1 MRSGKYMYHEC
12 NQNVQTNLKGNTM
25 KKLLAELIS
34 IPGPCG
40 LEHRVIRYLYDRLKD
55 KVDEIKVDG
64 LGNLI
69 VSKKGALP
77 GPHLVVSAHSDEVG
91 FIVKKIEPN
100 GLIRFEKLGGHDDRI
115 LLSETVVL
123 TGDKGSIPGVI
134 GTISAH
140 MMKFDNTQHI
150 RNYREM
156 YIDCGAKDAAE
167 VERLGIHIGDPITW
181 STPFTEAGESR
192 AYGHAFDDRCG
203 CALLAKMF
211 EDADFSKVHGT
222 VTGVFSTQEE
232 VGLRGAETAS
242 HVIDADVALALD
254 TTAVSDTFEGMMDRT
269 LGLGNGAGIKVMDS
283 SLIASRAVWKKLEKV
298 AKENNIPYQLEIF
311 TGIGTDAGILHRGA
325 KGTPSSCI
333 SIPSRYAHSSIEMID
348 MNDFQACYDL
358 FLAFIYDMRDAAEFS
373 FLG

>member
-1 MRSGKYMYHEC
+1 MNE
-12 NQNVQTNLKGNTM
+12 
-25 KKLLAELIS
+25 LLAELIS

-55 KVDEIKVDG
+55 VADEIKVDG

-69 VSKKGALP
+69 VTKHGAFE
-77 GPHLVVSAHSDEVG
+77 GPSLVVSAHSDEVG
-91 FIVKKIEPN
+91 FIVKKIEKN

-140 MMKFDNTQHI
+140 MKKFDNPQLI
-150 RNYREM
+150 RDYRSM
-156 YIDCGAKDAAE
+156 YIDCGAKDAEE
-167 VERLGIHIGDPITW
+167 VERLGIHVGDPITW
-181 STPFTEAGESR
+181 STKWTPAGESR
-192 AYGHAFDDRCG
+192 VYGHAFDDRCG
-203 CALLAKMF
+203 CALLAHLF
-211 EDADFSKVHGT
+211 ETADFSKVHGS

-232 VGLRGAETAS
+232 VGLRGAESAS
-242 HVIDADVALALD
+242 HVVNADVALALD
-254 TTAVSDTFEGMMDRT
+254 TTAVSDTFEAMMDHT
-269 LGLGNGAGIKVMDS
+269 LALGDGAGIKVMDA
-283 SLIASRAVWKKLEKV
+283 SLIASRAVWKKLEQV
-298 AKENNIPYQLEIF
+298 AKDNNIPYQLEIF

-325 KGTPSSCI
+325 KGVPSSCI

-348 MNDFQACYDL
+348 LDDFKACYDL
-358 FLAFIYDMRDAAEFS
+358 FEAFVYAMRTAEEFS